1 MFKLLTSCLFSTLL
15 VLGPLPSFAR
25 QAEVR
30 SASFPDG
37 SSIMFLCEGKS
48 SVKILFVSPEGK
60 RYQAV
65 LFCGDIV

>member
-1 MFKLLTSCLFSTLL
+1 MFKFLTSCFFSTLL

-37 SSIMFLCEGKS
+37 SNIMFLCEGKS
-48 SVKILFVSPEGK
+48 SVKILFINPEGK
-60 RYQAV
+60 RYQAE